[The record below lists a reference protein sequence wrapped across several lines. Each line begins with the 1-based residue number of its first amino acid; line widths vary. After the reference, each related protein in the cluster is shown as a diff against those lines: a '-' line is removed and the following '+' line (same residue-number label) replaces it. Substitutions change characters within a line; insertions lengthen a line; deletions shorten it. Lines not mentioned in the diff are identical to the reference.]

1 MLPTQVKKAN
11 DKADAILA
19 AQDKTGTGTGV
30 STGTSPE
37 EIAKEQAPVGKTVD
51 TALKPDSALDDTE
64 DYKQKYLVMKGKY
77 DAEVPRLI
85 KQVKE
90 LENPVADT
98 DASLEPESVFDD
110 ISSGDGGNFA
120 ADYPDIAK
128 YIDSKI
134 QGVPDK
140 ISTIEK
146 TVHRTATELYLDKLN
161 AEVPKWEETVKDG
174 DFSLWLQEYDPASG
188 KTRYELAKEAEDS
201 LDATRVAWFYKQY
214 NKTKAPE
221 KKSAEDFVTPP
232 SGNSPHMK
240 LPSGAPLKQFT
251 KAEIANFYSAKARGK
266 IEKSVADKIEAQI
279 NAFLN
284 NRRE

>member
-1 MLPTQVKKAN
+1 MTLPIQVKKAN

-19 AQDKTGTGTGV
+19 AQ
-30 STGTSPE
+30 
-37 EIAKEQAPVGKTVD
+37 AKAPVGKTVTDVSTD
-51 TALKPDSALDDTE
+51 TDASVATDLSTGTDVIVAPKPKSAVDDTE

-90 LENPVADT
+90 LEKPVV
-98 DASLEPESVFDD
+98 EPESVFDD
-110 ISSGDGGNFA
+110 INLGDGGDFA

-201 LDATRVAWFYKQY
+201 LDAKRVAWFYKQY
-214 NKTKAPE
+214 NKAKAPE

-232 SGNSPHMK
+232 SGSSPQIK
-240 LPSGAPLKQFT
+240 LSPGAPLKQFT
-251 KAEIANFYSAKARGK
+251 KAEITNFYSAKARGK
-266 IEKSVADKIEAQI
+266 IEKSVADKVEAQI
-279 NAFLN
+279 DAFLN
-284 NRRE
+284 SRRE